1 MHKVLTDCIIRVY
14 WYTCIFTA
22 DEVVTKT
29 TLHKESAFVDEEEQ
43 GVQAND
49 MNLEDIKTIKTTF
62 NPLLKRQKH
71 VVPSR
76 PKSFCKENMLAS
88 ISSDTNSSGSNF
100 SQLLNMEKGRV
111 IEGTQSLP
119 RIYNLTI
126 NPSIDETIDVW
137 T

>member
-1 MHKVLTDCIIRVY
+1 
-14 WYTCIFTA
+14 
-22 DEVVTKT
+22 
-29 TLHKESAFVDEEEQ
+29 
-43 GVQAND
+43 
-49 MNLEDIKTIKTTF
+49 MNLEDIKTVKTTF
-62 NPLLKRQKH
+62 SPLLKRQKH